1 MTTAQK
7 IIKYMATAFALFLVV
22 TIISAVLS
30 AGYGILNL
38 IGLIHTKDNIITEDF
53 KVISNDVKE
62 VSTLKIDLACTNL
75 DIKVGDN
82 FKVETNNSKIVFE
95 ENNGNAQIKEKNKNW
110 LNNNNNNSS
119 NLIVYIP
126 ETIQKLYLELGA
138 GDVHIENIV
147 VTQQIEINGGVGKTD
162 LKSCKINNL
171 QANLGMGEFSFNGE
185 LTGKNTIN
193 SGVGDV
199 NINLI
204 NNKEDYTIDVSKGIG
219 TVMLDGENVEEDR
232 KYGNGE
238 NYLDIDGGIG
248 DININFEK

>member
-7 IIKYMATAFALFLVV
+7 IIKYIATAFALFLVV
-22 TIISAVLS
+22 TIISAILS
-30 AGYGILNL
+30 AGYGILNS

-75 DIKVGDN
+75 EIKVGDK

-95 ENNGNAQIKEKNKNW
+95 ENNGNAQIKEKNENW
-110 LNNNNNNSS
+110 LNNNNNSS
-119 NLIVYIP
+119 DLIVYIP
-126 ETIQKLYLELGA
+126 EAIPNLYLELGA

-171 QANLGMGEFSFNGE
+171 QANLGMGEFTFYGE
-185 LTGKNTIN
+185 LTGKNTIS
-193 SGVGDV
+193 SGIGEV
-199 NINLI
+199 NLNLI

-219 TVMLDGENVEEDR
+219 TVVLDGENVEADR

>member
-30 AGYGILNL
+30 AGYGILNS

-53 KVISNDVKE
+53 QTISNDVKE

-110 LNNNNNNSS
+110 LNNNNN
-119 NLIVYIP
+119 
-126 ETIQKLYLELGA
+126 A
-138 GDVHIENIV
+138 
-147 VTQQIEINGGVGKTD
+147 
-162 LKSCKINNL
+162 
-171 QANLGMGEFSFNGE
+171 
-185 LTGKNTIN
+185 
-193 SGVGDV
+193 
-199 NINLI
+199 
-204 NNKEDYTIDVSKGIG
+204 
-219 TVMLDGENVEEDR
+219 R
-232 KYGNGE
+232 R
-238 NYLDIDGGIG
+238 
-248 DININFEK
+248 

>member
-7 IIKYMATAFALFLVV
+7 IIKYIATAFALFLVV
-22 TIISAVLS
+22 SIISAVLS

-38 IGLIHTKDNIITEDF
+38 IGLIRTKDNIITEDL

-62 VSTLKIDLACTNL
+62 VSTLKIDLECTNL

-82 FKVETNNSKIVFE
+82 FKVETNNSKIIFE
-95 ENNGNAQIKEKNKNW
+95 ENNGNSQIKEKNRNW
-110 LNNNNNNSS
+110 LNNNNSPS

-126 ETIQKLYLELGA
+126 EAIQNLYLELGA
-138 GDVHIENIV
+138 GDVHIENIA

-162 LKSCKINNL
+162 LKSCKIKNL
-171 QANLGMGEFSFNGE
+171 QANLGMGEFTFYGE
-185 LTGKNTIN
+185 ITGKNTIS
-193 SGVGDV
+193 SGIGEVKL
-199 NINLI
+199 NLI

-219 TVMLDGENVEEDR
+219 TVVLDGENVESDR

>member
-7 IIKYMATAFALFLVV
+7 IIKYIATAFALFLVV
-22 TIISAVLS
+22 SIISAVLS
-30 AGYGILNL
+30 AGYGILNS
-38 IGLIHTKDNIITEDF
+38 IGLIRTKDNIITEDL

-82 FKVETNNSKIVFE
+82 FKVETNNSKITFE

-110 LNNNNNNSS
+110 LNNNNSSS

-126 ETIQKLYLELGA
+126 ETIQNLYLELGA

-171 QANLGMGEFSFNGE
+171 QANLGMGEFSFYGE
-185 LTGKNTIN
+185 ITGKNTIS
-193 SGVGDV
+193 SGIGEVKL
-199 NINLI
+199 NLI

-219 TVMLDGENVEEDR
+219 TVVLDGENVESDR

>member
-7 IIKYMATAFALFLVV
+7 IIKYIATAFALFLVV
-22 TIISAVLS
+22 TIISTVLS

-110 LNNNNNNSS
+110 LNNNNNSS
-119 NLIVYIP
+119 DLIVYIP
-126 ETIQKLYLELGA
+126 EAIQNLYLELGA
-138 GDVHIENIV
+138 GDVHIENIA

-171 QANLGMGEFSFNGE
+171 QANLGMGEFTFYGE
-185 LTGKNTIN
+185 LTGKNTIS
-193 SGVGDV
+193 SGIGEV
-199 NINLI
+199 NLNLI

-219 TVMLDGENVEEDR
+219 TVVLDGENVEADR

-238 NYLDIDGGIG
+238 KYLDIDGGIG
-248 DININFEK
+248 DINIKFEK

>member
-7 IIKYMATAFALFLVV
+7 IIKYIATAFALFLVV
-22 TIISAVLS
+22 TIISAILS
-30 AGYGILNL
+30 ASYGILNS

-95 ENNGNAQIKEKNKNW
+95 ENNGNAQIKEKNENW
-110 LNNNNNNSS
+110 LNNNNNSS
-119 NLIVYIP
+119 DLIVYIP
-126 ETIQKLYLELGA
+126 EAIPNLYLELGA

-171 QANLGMGEFSFNGE
+171 QANLGMGEFTFYGE
-185 LTGKNTIN
+185 LTRKNTIS
-193 SGVGDV
+193 SGIGEV
-199 NINLI
+199 NLNLI

-219 TVMLDGENVEEDR
+219 TVVLDGENVEADR

>member
-7 IIKYMATAFALFLVV
+7 IIKYIATAFALFLVV
-22 TIISAVLS
+22 TIISTVLS

-110 LNNNNNNSS
+110 LNNNNNSS
-119 NLIVYIP
+119 DLIVYIP
-126 ETIQKLYLELGA
+126 KAIQNLYLELGA
-138 GDVHIENIV
+138 GDVHIENIA

-171 QANLGMGEFSFNGE
+171 QANLGMGEFTFYGE
-185 LTGKNTIN
+185 LTGKNTIS
-193 SGVGDV
+193 SGIGEV
-199 NINLI
+199 NLNLI

-219 TVMLDGENVEEDR
+219 TVVLDGENVEADR
-232 KYGNGE
+232 KYGDGE
-238 NYLDIDGGIG
+238 KYLDIDGGIG
-248 DININFEK
+248 DINIKFEK

>member
-7 IIKYMATAFALFLVV
+7 IIKYIATAFALFLVV
-22 TIISAVLS
+22 SIISAVLN
-30 AGYGILNL
+30 AGYGILNS
-38 IGLIHTKDNIITEDF
+38 IGLIRTKDNIITEDL

-95 ENNGNAQIKEKNKNW
+95 ENNGNAQIKEKNENW
-110 LNNNNNNSS
+110 LNNNNNSS
-119 NLIVYIP
+119 DLIVYIP
-126 ETIQKLYLELGA
+126 EAIPNLYLELGA

-171 QANLGMGEFSFNGE
+171 QANLGMGEFTFYGE
-185 LTGKNTIN
+185 LTGKNTIS
-193 SGVGDV
+193 SGIGEV
-199 NINLI
+199 NLNLI

-219 TVMLDGENVEEDR
+219 TVVLDGENVEADR